1 MPGKE
6 LALRPAAV
14 IMPSGAPA
22 IPWQE
27 QELVSDAAP
36 KRLARWARRNNH
48 FTVPLGLLPGMWL
61 AGLVLHH
68 ARAAVY
74 TALGGAV
81 LAGCVWFFAPHK
93 WDRRAEQWYARLS
106 AALGAGWLAVAAW
119 LGPLS
124 GPVTAIILAAVLAA
138 GCIAW
143 GVPWWRHKRPRG
155 QKRAERLRA
164 ECDEWWQSHASA
176 WNLRGSRVIE
186 AEMSRVTL
194 RIRVRGLPGRHTFQH
209 FQQVLYLI
217 ESAAEG
223 HADIGLVRIGKV
235 PGKPSEVD
243 IFLKRRNPLRED
255 VEYDLGMAPR
265 SVHDPAPFGMLESA
279 TWKMMN
285 LRKNRFTIGATRTGK
300 SNDLLVGIA
309 NLSGCPDGRVVLID
323 LKGGRS
329 ARPVLKSAAAEYVIT
344 EIDEARMFLC
354 MTAAEIRARAMFAYD
369 GNEQLLATEDIP
381 GVWTMVDETY
391 ELTATENGA
400 GDPECRRHLATGAA
414 QGSGLEFYYW
424 VYTQNGSLETS
435 VGTEQIRANL
445 PHRTCYRVEEARH
458 GQYVIPEY
466 AKLDASKLEEKGT
479 CYDKDGPNVTPE
491 QIRAPKMPH
500 DLLTAIASQNAA
512 LIGPRPPLRLFCG
525 AQVAYEVTAGRDEDG
540 TEIRRPVTWQEWWDA
555 RWARLPEAF
564 RKDSPQYQAAIAE
577 HPYAAAEVIEQAR
590 HATRPV
596 PSPEPGTGDGR
607 SAAARI
613 AAEMGAQRVPDDFRP
628 DPKLVKQL
636 GKVMAT
642 QEDRFCDTLEGAAA
656 DSPVSPSDLMKASGM
671 GRSWVFD
678 RLGALAE
685 IGLITQVSRGR
696 YTAVPGADIRRGLT
710 EIKSRSD
717 RLAREAREIANA
729 A

>member
-14 IMPSGAPA
+14 IMPSGDPA
-22 IPWQE
+22 VPWPE
-27 QELVSDAAP
+27 QELVSDALP
-36 KRLARWARRNNH
+36 KRMGRWARRNSH
-48 FTVPLGLLPGMWL
+48 YTVPIGLLPAMWL
-61 AGLVLHH
+61 AGLILHH
-68 ARAAVY
+68 VHAVVYAALCGVVL
-74 TALGGAV
+74 TA
-81 LAGCVWFFAPHK
+81 CVWFFAAHK

-106 AALGAGWLAVAAW
+106 AILGAAWLTVAAW

-124 GPVTAIILAAVLAA
+124 GTITSAVLAAVLAA

-155 QKRAERLRA
+155 MKRAERLRA

-243 IFLKRRNPLRED
+243 IFLKKQNPLRET
-255 VEYDLGMAPR
+255 VEYDMGMAPR
-265 SVHDPAPFGMLESA
+265 SVHELASFGVSEAAEQAMRS
-279 TWKMMN
+279 
-285 LRKNRFTIGATRTGK
+285 LRRSRFAIGETRSGK

-309 NLSGCPDGRVVLID
+309 HLSGCVDGRFVLID

-329 ARPVLKSAAAEYVIT
+329 ARPVLKSASAEYVIV
-344 EIDEARMFLC
+344 EIDEARMYSRMC
-354 MTAAEIRARAMFAYD
+354 VAELKARSTGAYD

-400 GDPECRRHLATGAA
+400 GDPECRRNVAVIASQGA
-414 QGSGLEFYYW
+414 GVEFYIW
-424 VYTQNGSLETS
+424 IFTQNGSLETS

-445 PHRTCYRVEEARH
+445 PWRTCYRVAEARH

-466 AKLDASKLEEKGT
+466 AKLDASKLEENGT
-479 CYDKDGPNVTPE
+479 CYDKYGKDVTPE
-491 QIRAPKMPH
+491 QIRRPLMSHA
-500 DLLTAIASQNAA
+500 LLTSIASQNAA

-525 AQVAYEVTAGRDEDG
+525 SQVAYEVAAGRDEDG
-540 TEIRRPVTWQEWWDA
+540 SEIKRAVTWQEWWDA
-555 RWARLPEAF
+555 RWTRLPEAF
-564 RKDSPQYQAAIAE
+564 RKDSPQYQAAVAG
-577 HPYAAAEVIEQAR
+577 HPAAAAEVIERAR
-590 HATRPV
+590 HATQPV
-596 PSPEPGTGDGR
+596 PSPEPGAGDGR
-607 SAAARI
+607 QVAARI
-613 AAEMGAQRVPDDFRP
+613 AAEVGTARLPDDFKP
-628 DPKLVKQL
+628 DPALVKQL
-636 GKVMAT
+636 GKVMAG
-642 QEDRFCDTLEGAAA
+642 QKNRFCEILEDATH
-656 DSPVSPSDLMKASGM
+656 DSPVTAQELIDGSGM
-671 GRSWVFD
+671 GRSWVFG
-678 RLGALAE
+678 RLSDLAE
-685 IGLITQVSRGR
+685 IGIVTQVSRGR
-696 YTAVPGADIRRGLT
+696 HALVPGCDVRRGLA
-710 EIKSRSD
+710 EIAARND
-717 RLAREAREIANA
+717 RLAREAREMVDA
-729 A
+729 